1 MNEERPSRLY
11 RMIEA
16 RLDGTL
22 AEYVEKSRPSTSWRD
37 MAADLTS
44 RTGIE
49 VSYEALRSWFADRLV
64 VEARIVDRPNS
75 PASAA

>member
-22 AEYVEKSRPSTSWRD
+22 AEYVEQSRPSTSWRD
-37 MAADLTS
+37 MATDLTT

-49 VSYEALRSWFADRLV
+49 VSYEALRSWFADRIV
-64 VEARIVDRPNS
+64 VEARVVDRSSNS
-75 PASAA
+75 SSAA